1 MYKFF
6 ITIVIFAL
14 GALFTMNSPANKAFI
29 TNQGE
34 DTVSIINLDTFQV
47 EKRIKVGKKPLGIT
61 ILKNKLIALVGNVE
75 SQDLSVIDLKKNMV
89 IKTLAL
95 KATPLGLTHNKDET
109 EIYVTDWFNNQI
121 FVINSIN
128 FEIIK
133 KNTSWENSFRN
144 SFQ

>member
-75 SQDLSVIDLKKNMV
+75 SQDLSVIDLKKNVV
-89 IKTLAL
+89 IK
-95 KATPLGLTHNKDET
+95 H
-109 EIYVTDWFNNQI
+109 
-121 FVINSIN
+121 
-128 FEIIK
+128 
-133 KNTSWENSFRN
+133 
-144 SFQ
+144 